1 MPADIQGK
9 VVIVTGGAT
18 GIGGAAAIEFG
29 ALGGLRVPPGFGAC
43 GSGKAAVIAATRKQS
58 RCISF
63 RIPMAM

>member
-1 MPADIQGK
+1 MPANIQEK

-18 GIGGAAAIEFG
+18 GIGRAAAIEFG
-29 ALGGLRVPPGFGAC
+29 ALSGLRVTSGFGAC
-43 GSGKAAVIAATRKQS
+43 GFGKAAVIAATRKQS